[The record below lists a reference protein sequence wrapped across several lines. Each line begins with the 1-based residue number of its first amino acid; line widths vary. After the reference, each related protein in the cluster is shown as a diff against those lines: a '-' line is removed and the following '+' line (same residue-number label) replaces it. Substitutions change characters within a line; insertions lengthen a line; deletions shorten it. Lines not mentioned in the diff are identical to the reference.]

1 MADYEECT
9 PEEFWEKDDEQSS
22 APAPKDSQAEH
33 DEQIRKQTLLEVAEE
48 LLHRPSRFIIPIDSY
63 MRDAPL
69 IAQHNIAAWLQARAE
84 YRVAPVISR
93 LPEAHR
99 EHTRQWPPMN
109 DVPGKLVMGWC
120 SRRVGDGY
128 APDEHDGYHEHVRRG
143 SCAWFVPIRRL

>member
-9 PEEFWEKDDEQSS
+9 PAEFWEDDQPS
-22 APAPKDSQAEH
+22 APTDSQAEH
-33 DEQIRKQTLLEVAEE
+33 DKQIRKQTLLGVADE
-48 LLHRPSRFIIPIDSY
+48 LLHRPLRLIIPVDAYVQDS
-63 MRDAPL
+63 PL
-69 IAQHNIAAWLQARAE
+69 IARHNIAAWLQAKAE
-84 YRVAPVISR
+84 GRQAPVISR
-93 LPEAHR
+93 LSQAR
-99 EHTRQWPPMN
+99 NKHTRQWPPMN